1 MSVEINDSIL
11 GTIKKLL
18 GPGMEHNFFDEDII
32 IHINSAFM
40 QLAQIGVGPNTPYRI
55 SDDSETWADF
65 MEDESKFR
73 SVVDYVYLRVR
84 LIFDPPTTSFVL
96 SALNDQLRELEWR
109 LNVMAETP
117 TWDSG
122 DTT

>member
-1 MSVEINDSIL
+1 MSVESTDSIL
-11 GTIKKLL
+11 GSIKKLL
-18 GPGMEHNFFDEDII
+18 GPGMEHQFFDEDII

-40 QLAQIGVGPNTPYRI
+40 VLAQLGVGPSTPFRI
-55 SDDSETWADF
+55 EDDSAIWSDF
-65 MEDESKFR
+65 MSDEAKFR

-96 SALNDQLRELEWR
+96 SAMQEQQKELEWR

-117 TWDSG
+117 TWAEE
-122 DTT
+122 